1 MFGWLTP
8 VPVDVEVTAREGGR
22 VQLRVGGIAVKV
34 PAEVAFRLSDAITDA
49 AEQATQNKEA
59 NQ

>member
-8 VPVDVEVTAREGGR
+8 VPVDVAVTPRDGGR
-22 VQLRVGGIAVKV
+22 VQLEVAGVKV
-34 PAEVAFRLSDAITDA
+34 KLPAEVAFRLSDAITDA